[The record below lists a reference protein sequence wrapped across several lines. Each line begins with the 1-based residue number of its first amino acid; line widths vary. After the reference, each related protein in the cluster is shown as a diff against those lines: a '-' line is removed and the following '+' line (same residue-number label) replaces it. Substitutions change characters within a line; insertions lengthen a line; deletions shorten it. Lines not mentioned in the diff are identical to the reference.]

1 MIKDII
7 LKRRKELNMTQA
19 QLANKLNVSDKVIS
33 KWETGRSIPNTYILN
48 DLAKALEI
56 SLQELLEQ
64 ATTDIK
70 SEEFESEAIF
80 KYNSLIAIVGV
91 IQIASSLFIL
101 LGRYLY
107 NINNYVGYS
116 LLSYILGIIG
126 LLISGVI
133 YFIFSRKYNELYLKN
148 KIFKSANDKI
158 LLFDLLLISVCII
171 IFVALHGLIF
181 YESVIVFL
189 ISEFIL
195 VVIFLILRHLNKK
208 ILTFVT

>member
-56 SLQELLEQ
+56 SLQQLLEQ

-80 KYNSLIAIVGV
+80 KYNSLIAIVGE

-158 LLFDLLLISVCII
+158 LWFDLLLISVCII

-195 VVIFLILRHLNKK
+195 VVIFLILRHLKK
-208 ILTFVT
+208 KN

>member
-1 MIKDII
+1 M
-7 LKRRKELNMTQA
+7 
-19 QLANKLNVSDKVIS
+19 
-33 KWETGRSIPNTYILN
+33 
-48 DLAKALEI
+48 
-56 SLQELLEQ
+56 
-64 ATTDIK
+64 
-70 SEEFESEAIF
+70 
-80 KYNSLIAIVGV
+80 

-133 YFIFSRKYNELYLKN
+133 YFIFSRKYNELSLKN

-158 LLFDLLLISVCII
+158 LWFDLLLISVCII

-208 ILTFVT
+208 I

>member
-48 DLAKALEI
+48 DLAEALEI

-126 LLISGVI
+126 LLISGVV
-133 YFIFSRKYNELYLKN
+133 YFIFSRKYNALYLKN
-148 KIFKSANDKI
+148 KFFKSANDKI
-158 LLFDLLLISVCII
+158 LWFDLLLISVCII

>member
-33 KWETGRSIPNTYILN
+33 KWETGRGIPNTYILN

-56 SLQELLEQ
+56 SLQQLLEQ

-91 IQIASSLFIL
+91 IQIASLLFIL

-158 LLFDLLLISVCII
+158 LWFDLLLISVCII

-208 ILTFVT
+208 I

>member
-33 KWETGRSIPNTYILN
+33 KWETGRGIPNTYILN

-56 SLQELLEQ
+56 SLQQLLEQ

-133 YFIFSRKYNELYLKN
+133 YFIFSRKYNELHLKN

-158 LLFDLLLISVCII
+158 LWFDLLLISVCII

-195 VVIFLILRHLNKK
+195 VVIFLILRHLKK
-208 ILTFVT
+208 KNLTFVT

>member
-80 KYNSLIAIVGV
+80 KYNSLIAIVGA

-107 NINNYVGYS
+107 KINNYVGYS

-126 LLISGVI
+126 LLISGVV
-133 YFIFSRKYNELYLKN
+133 YFIFNRKYNALYLKN
-148 KIFKSANDKI
+148 KFFKSANDKI
-158 LLFDLLLISVCII
+158 LWFDLLLVSVCII
-171 IFVALHGLIF
+171 IFVVLHGLIF

-208 ILTFVT
+208 I

>member
-33 KWETGRSIPNTYILN
+33 KWETGRGIPNTYILN

-56 SLQELLEQ
+56 SLQQLLEQ

-208 ILTFVT
+208 I

>member
-48 DLAKALEI
+48 DLAEALEI

-80 KYNSLIAIVGV
+80 KYNSLIAIVGA

-126 LLISGVI
+126 LLISGVV
-133 YFIFSRKYNELYLKN
+133 YFIFSRKYNALYLKN
-148 KIFKSANDKI
+148 KFFKSANDKI
-158 LLFDLLLISVCII
+158 LWFDLLLVSVCII

-208 ILTFVT
+208 I

>member
-1 MIKDII
+1 M
-7 LKRRKELNMTQA
+7 
-19 QLANKLNVSDKVIS
+19 
-33 KWETGRSIPNTYILN
+33 
-48 DLAKALEI
+48 
-56 SLQELLEQ
+56 
-64 ATTDIK
+64 
-70 SEEFESEAIF
+70 
-80 KYNSLIAIVGV
+80 

>member
-1 MIKDII
+1 M
-7 LKRRKELNMTQA
+7 
-19 QLANKLNVSDKVIS
+19 
-33 KWETGRSIPNTYILN
+33 
-48 DLAKALEI
+48 
-56 SLQELLEQ
+56 
-64 ATTDIK
+64 
-70 SEEFESEAIF
+70 
-80 KYNSLIAIVGV
+80 
-91 IQIASSLFIL
+91 IQIASLLFIL

-126 LLISGVI
+126 LLISVVI

-158 LLFDLLLISVCII
+158 LWFDLLLISVCII

-208 ILTFVT
+208 I

>member
-19 QLANKLNVSDKVIS
+19 QLANNLNVSDKVIS

-48 DLAKALEI
+48 DLAEALEI

-80 KYNSLIAIVGV
+80 KYNSLIAIVGA

-126 LLISGVI
+126 LLISGVV
-133 YFIFSRKYNELYLKN
+133 YFIFSRKYNALYLKN

-158 LLFDLLLISVCII
+158 LWFDLLLISVCII

-208 ILTFVT
+208 I

>member
-48 DLAKALEI
+48 DLAEALEI

-80 KYNSLIAIVGV
+80 KYNSLIAIVGA

-116 LLSYILGIIG
+116 LLSYILG
-126 LLISGVI
+126 
-133 YFIFSRKYNELYLKN
+133 N
-148 KIFKSANDKI
+148 
-158 LLFDLLLISVCII
+158 
-171 IFVALHGLIF
+171 
-181 YESVIVFL
+181 
-189 ISEFIL
+189 
-195 VVIFLILRHLNKK
+195 
-208 ILTFVT
+208 

>member
-33 KWETGRSIPNTYILN
+33 KWETGRGIPNTYILN

-126 LLISGVI
+126 LLISGVV

-158 LLFDLLLISVCII
+158 LWFDLLLISVCII

-195 VVIFLILRHLNKK
+195 VVIFLILRHLKK
-208 ILTFVT
+208 NLTFVT

>member
-80 KYNSLIAIVGV
+80 KYNSLIAIVGA

-107 NINNYVGYS
+107 KINNYVGYS

-126 LLISGVI
+126 LLISGVV
-133 YFIFSRKYNELYLKN
+133 YFIFSRKYNALYLKN
-148 KIFKSANDKI
+148 KFFKSANDKI
-158 LLFDLLLISVCII
+158 LWFDLLLVSVCII

-208 ILTFVT
+208 I

>member
-33 KWETGRSIPNTYILN
+33 KWETGRGIPNTYILN

-126 LLISGVI
+126 LLISVVI

-158 LLFDLLLISVCII
+158 LWFDLLLISVCII
-171 IFVALHGLIF
+171 IFVALHELIF

-208 ILTFVT
+208 I

>member
-33 KWETGRSIPNTYILN
+33 KWETGRGIPNTYILN
-48 DLAKALEI
+48 DLAEALEI

-91 IQIASSLFIL
+91 IQIASLLFIL

-158 LLFDLLLISVCII
+158 LWFDLLLISVCII

-195 VVIFLILRHLNKK
+195 VVIFSILRHLNKK
-208 ILTFVT
+208 I

>member
-70 SEEFESEAIF
+70 SDEFESEAIF
-80 KYNSLIAIVGV
+80 KYNSLIAIVGA

-101 LGRYLY
+101 Y
-107 NINNYVGYS
+107 
-116 LLSYILGIIG
+116 
-126 LLISGVI
+126 
-133 YFIFSRKYNELYLKN
+133 
-148 KIFKSANDKI
+148 
-158 LLFDLLLISVCII
+158 
-171 IFVALHGLIF
+171 GLI
-181 YESVIVFL
+181 YY
-189 ISEFIL
+189 
-195 VVIFLILRHLNKK
+195 
-208 ILTFVT
+208 

>member
-48 DLAKALEI
+48 DLAEALEI

-126 LLISGVI
+126 LLISGVV
-133 YFIFSRKYNELYLKN
+133 YFIFSRKYNALYLKN
-148 KIFKSANDKI
+148 KFFKSANDKI
-158 LLFDLLLISVCII
+158 LWFDLLLVSVCII
-171 IFVALHGLIF
+171 IFVTLHGLIF

-208 ILTFVT
+208 I

>member
-80 KYNSLIAIVGV
+80 KYNSLIAIVGT
-91 IQIASSLFIL
+91 IQIASLLFIL

-126 LLISGVI
+126 LLISGVV
-133 YFIFSRKYNELYLKN
+133 YFIFSRKYNALYLKN
-148 KIFKSANDKI
+148 KFFKSANDKI
-158 LLFDLLLISVCII
+158 LWFDLLLVSICII

-208 ILTFVT
+208 I

>member
-48 DLAKALEI
+48 DLAEALEI

-80 KYNSLIAIVGV
+80 KYNSLIAIVGA
-91 IQIASSLFIL
+91 IQIASLLFIL

-158 LLFDLLLISVCII
+158 LWFDLLLISVCII

>member
-33 KWETGRSIPNTYILN
+33 KWETGRGIPNTYILN

-91 IQIASSLFIL
+91 IQIASLLFIL

-158 LLFDLLLISVCII
+158 LWFDLLLISVCII

-195 VVIFLILRHLNKK
+195 VVIFLILRHLKK
-208 ILTFVT
+208 NLTFVT

>member
-33 KWETGRSIPNTYILN
+33 KWETGRGIPNTYILN

-91 IQIASSLFIL
+91 IQIASLLFIL

-158 LLFDLLLISVCII
+158 LWFDLLLISVCII

-208 ILTFVT
+208 I

>member
-56 SLQELLEQ
+56 SLQQLLEQ

-158 LLFDLLLISVCII
+158 LWFDLLLISVCII
-171 IFVALHGLIF
+171 IFVALHGLTF

-208 ILTFVT
+208 I

>member
-48 DLAKALEI
+48 DLAEALEI

-80 KYNSLIAIVGV
+80 KYNSLIAIVGA

-158 LLFDLLLISVCII
+158 LWFDLLLISVCII

>member
-56 SLQELLEQ
+56 SLQQLLEQ

-91 IQIASSLFIL
+91 IQIASLLFIL

-158 LLFDLLLISVCII
+158 LWFDLLLISVCII

-208 ILTFVT
+208 I

>member
-158 LLFDLLLISVCII
+158 LWFDLLLISVCII

-208 ILTFVT
+208 I

>member
-1 MIKDII
+1 M
-7 LKRRKELNMTQA
+7 
-19 QLANKLNVSDKVIS
+19 
-33 KWETGRSIPNTYILN
+33 
-48 DLAKALEI
+48 
-56 SLQELLEQ
+56 
-64 ATTDIK
+64 
-70 SEEFESEAIF
+70 
-80 KYNSLIAIVGV
+80 
-91 IQIASSLFIL
+91 IQIASSLFIF

>member
-91 IQIASSLFIL
+91 IQIASLLFIL

-126 LLISGVI
+126 LLISVVI

-158 LLFDLLLISVCII
+158 LWFDLLLISVCII

-208 ILTFVT
+208 I

>member
-91 IQIASSLFIL
+91 IQIASLLFIL

-126 LLISGVI
+126 LLISGVV

-158 LLFDLLLISVCII
+158 LWFDLLLISVCII

-208 ILTFVT
+208 I

>member
-80 KYNSLIAIVGV
+80 KYNSLIAIVGA

-107 NINNYVGYS
+107 KINNYVGYS

-126 LLISGVI
+126 LLISGVV
-133 YFIFSRKYNELYLKN
+133 YFIFSRKYNALYLKN
-148 KIFKSANDKI
+148 KFFKSANDKI
-158 LLFDLLLISVCII
+158 LWFDLLLVSVCII

-195 VVIFLILRHLNKK
+195 VVIFMILRHLNKK
-208 ILTFVT
+208 I

>member
-80 KYNSLIAIVGV
+80 KYNSLIAIVGA

-126 LLISGVI
+126 LLISGVV
-133 YFIFSRKYNELYLKN
+133 YFIFSRKYNALYLKN
-148 KIFKSANDKI
+148 KFFKSANDKI
-158 LLFDLLLISVCII
+158 LWFDLLLVSVCII

-208 ILTFVT
+208 I